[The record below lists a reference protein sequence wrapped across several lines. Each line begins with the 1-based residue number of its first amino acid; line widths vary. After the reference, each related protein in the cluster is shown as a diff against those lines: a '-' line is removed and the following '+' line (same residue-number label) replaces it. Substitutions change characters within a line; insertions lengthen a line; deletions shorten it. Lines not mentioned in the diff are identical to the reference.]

1 MLYLLPF
8 LTLFAAIISGVLLYI
23 LWDIEE
29 LRGYKA
35 IAHFAWFVAA
45 GYCQLFGSTA
55 TMTSVG
61 LAGQTA
67 LAIVLLV
74 RWKIS
79 S

>member
-1 MLYLLPF
+1 MLYIFPF
-8 LTLFAAIISGVLLYI
+8 LTWFAAIASGVLLYF
-23 LWDIEE
+23 LWDIED

-35 IAHFAWFVAA
+35 VGHLAWFVAA
-45 GYCQLFGSTA
+45 GYCQFFRSTPVVTA
-55 TMTSVG
+55 LG
-61 LAGQTA
+61 LAAQTL